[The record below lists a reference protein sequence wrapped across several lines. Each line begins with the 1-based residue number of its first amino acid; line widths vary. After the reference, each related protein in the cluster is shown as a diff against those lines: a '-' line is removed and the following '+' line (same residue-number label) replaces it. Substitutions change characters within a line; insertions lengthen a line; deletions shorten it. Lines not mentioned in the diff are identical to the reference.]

1 MPLKRIAKFSI
12 IAAAVV
18 VCVLAGVYY
27 YFFHIYM
34 PAHFQKNVLPTLMK
48 DAGISG
54 FSGKVKSVGTTGA
67 NLGELCIGDP
77 ENPTLKVHS
86 VIVKYRFANI
96 FMPDTPEV
104 TSLEFNGLELVCRM
118 KNKRF
123 EVNNIDIDKFAEQLK
138 EHFSGKHK
146 KAVGFWG
153 NTRLKITDGL
163 INIDWNG
170 TRLLLPFELE
180 FNPEKQNWEVF
191 RADLKFNWREHPVKA
206 ELLVDLKNK
215 TTEIK
220 FGARTE
226 MKKLLNL
233 VEKSRQLRLL
243 PDLKLAGLID
253 VEGNVSFGFSPW
265 DIKKIMVSATSKN
278 CEIHYGALSIYNKQ
292 RRSALKIPLTISVS
306 SSDGENY
313 LWKLENGLVKRP
325 VAVFV
330 RRMSCLVPADK
341 RKALSFEG
349 DFEFEL
355 ARHELVKY
363 YNIED
368 VGDMNLVRKVSGR
381 YNQVTENWQVKTAE
395 SGRYARKTPVKSVVS
410 CGDTKIFADI
420 SELGFSGRG
429 CGQNGDLAV
438 KILIKELSATSKQ
451 NAFFCNNVAV
461 DSDFKLVPA
470 PGGKIRIKNNHFK
483 LLIPELF
490 TSSLERQLK
499 VKDLTVR
506 GGNSFDGF
514 DMSGFQ
520 LNANTENLNIKQ
532 SSDFL
537 TGDNSFTLDG
547 VYMKKKKIWDLAV
560 TAKSKKLNGKYQD
573 NDFSLKNVES
583 KSFLGLSKPLLDWN
597 GIKNANVRLK
607 CASGEYGKEKEYA
620 KLSGLDIG
628 AVLAFGSDKKLQKK
642 TFSGKINKLDAGYK
656 DCDLSISKLEI
667 TGKFN
672 RPEKGGKKETDM
684 GLFSS
689 LDAEAVSLQRNGIK
703 YSTKSGHLTLKAD
716 TFEEL
721 LAPRSMHAAFAF
733 PELLVSR
740 GKEHLKML
748 DASLAADVSFYDDR
762 SDADWLR
769 SLKNTDLELGIGKI
783 SGIWKNVNISSGKNR
798 VNVKAETGVKDS
810 ALYLKKLDVGAEA
823 ENLLAC
829 SKSWKLGSRRLSVSS
844 AGSDPKVIL
853 KPDFKLHDFYIS
865 SHDASLNAPEAL
877 VSTGLSDGR
886 ISGTIAYDK
895 GTFKKSNLNLVCRDI
910 SMRLPFGADAGEGK
924 AAVNRIE
931 LRGKNLGKA
940 DAVLKIEDDNL
951 LIKAN
956 HFSEIFSNASMFF
969 RGKMKLADFPA
980 WKGDFKIPEFKVKN
994 AENAGILF
1002 PDAGMK
1008 FFGKIAMEGH
1018 LEGDFDSCG
1027 GSGTI
1032 SINDGTLNFDSWK
1045 LCNLTTTCVFTDLF
1059 KAQSAPRQKLSC
1071 RIIKNASFKLSNM
1084 QLEFQT
1090 QGMKKLQVERLSANW
1105 FGGRLTS
1112 LTPFALVNDN
1122 SVPAK
1127 VNFLSSKI
1135 TLSPFLDYLG
1145 VKGFATDAFVGGII
1159 PFSVKDNK
1167 ILIPGASLATETSN
1181 RGFLC
1186 MNDDWSKYSKPG
1198 ADNKSRAS
1206 RKEFTAAALKR
1217 FNYNWIRL
1225 EVTTTPEIISVD
1237 LNIDGYPDKALPFK
1251 YNEKND
1257 MYERISSDE
1266 LGINNDMTIET
1277 KFRIPKVNTQGN
1289 SLQAEQVKKGVLK

>member
-34 PAHFQKNVLPTLMK
+34 PEHFQKNVLPTLMK

-54 FSGKVKSVGTTGA
+54 FSGKVKSAGATGA

-96 FMPDTPEV
+96 FMPRTPEV

-118 KNKRF
+118 RNKRF
-123 EVNNIDIDKFAEQLK
+123 EVNNIDIDKFAEELK

-146 KAVGFWG
+146 KAIGFWG
-153 NTRLKITDGL
+153 NTKLKVTDGL

-191 RADLKFNWREHPVKA
+191 RADIKFSWREHPIKA

-215 TTEIK
+215 TSEIK

-233 VEKSRQLRLL
+233 VEKSRQFKLF

-265 DIKKIMVSATSKN
+265 DIRKIMVSATSKN
-278 CEIHYGALSIYNKQ
+278 CEIHYGGLSICNKQ

-313 LWKLENGLVKRP
+313 LWNLENGLVKRP

-330 RRMSCLVPADK
+330 HKMSCLVPADR
-341 RKALSFEG
+341 RKTLRFEG

-368 VGDMNLVRKVSGR
+368 VGDINLVRKVSGR
-381 YNQVTENWQVKTAE
+381 YNQTTKNWQVKTAE
-395 SGRYARKTPVKSVVS
+395 SGRYARKTPVKSIVS

-429 CGQNGDLAV
+429 RGQNGDLKV
-438 KILIKELSATSKQ
+438 EILVKELSATGKQ

-470 PGGKIRIKNNHFK
+470 PGSKIRIKNNHFK
-483 LLIPELF
+483 LSIPELF
-490 TSSLERQLK
+490 TSSLERQFK
-499 VKDLTVR
+499 VNDLTIM
-506 GGNSFDGF
+506 GSNSFDGMK
-514 DMSGFQ
+514 MSGFR
-520 LNANTENLNIKQ
+520 LSAETGDMNIKQ
-532 SSDFL
+532 NSDFL

-547 VYMKKKKIWDLAV
+547 IYMKNKKVWDLAV
-560 TAKSKKLNGKYQD
+560 TTSSKNISGKYKD
-573 NDFSLKNVES
+573 NDFNLKNVGS
-583 KSFLGLSKPLLDWN
+583 KSFLSIAKPLLDWN
-597 GIKNANVRLK
+597 GIKNGNVHLK
-607 CASGEYGKEKEYA
+607 CDSGEYGKEEEYVRF
-620 KLSGLDIG
+620 SGLDAG
-628 AVLAFGSDKKLQKK
+628 TVLAFAGNKKLQKK
-642 TFSGKINKLDAGYK
+642 TFSGKLNKVDARYK
-656 DCDLSISKLEI
+656 GSELSISKLEI
-667 TGKFN
+667 AGRFERPGKDN
-672 RPEKGGKKETDM
+672 KKKTDM
-684 GLFSS
+684 DFFSS
-689 LDAEAVSLQRNGIK
+689 LESQAVSLQRDGIK
-703 YSTKSGHLTLKAD
+703 YSTKSGRLTLKAD
-716 TFEEL
+716 GFGEMLTPKFI
-721 LAPRSMHAAFAF
+721 HAAFAF
-733 PELLVSR
+733 PELLVAR
-740 GKEHLKML
+740 GKEHLKIV
-748 DASLAADVSFYDDR
+748 DASMKTDVSFYDDS
-762 SDADWLR
+762 SDTEWLN
-769 SLKNTDLELGIGKI
+769 SLKNADMELGIEKI
-783 SGIWKNVNISSGKNR
+783 SGIWKSVNISSGKNR
-798 VNVKAETGVKDS
+798 VNVKAEAGVKDS
-810 ALYLKKLDVGAEA
+810 VLYLKKLDAGAES
-823 ENLLAC
+823 ENIVAY
-829 SKSWKLGSRRLSVSS
+829 SKTWKLGSRRLSVNS
-844 AGSDPKVIL
+844 AGSDSKIIL
-853 KPDFKLHDFYIS
+853 KPVFKLNDFYIS

-877 VSTGLSDGR
+877 VSTELNAGK

-895 GTFKKSNLNLVCRDI
+895 ATFKKSNLNLVCRQI
-910 SMRLPFGADAGEGK
+910 SMRLPFGNDAGEGK
-924 AAVNRIE
+924 VAINRIE
-931 LRGKNLGKA
+931 LRRKNLGKA

-994 AENAGILF
+994 AGNTGILF
-1002 PDAGMK
+1002 PESKVK
-1008 FFGKIAMEGH
+1008 FLGKIAMEGH
-1018 LEGDFDSCG
+1018 LEGNFDSCD
-1027 GSGTI
+1027 GSGTV
-1032 SINDGTLNFDSWK
+1032 SVNDGTLIFDSWK
-1045 LCNLTTTCVFTDLF
+1045 LSNLTTTCVFTDLF
-1059 KAQSAPRQKLSC
+1059 KVQSASHQKLSC
-1071 RIIKNASFKLSNM
+1071 RTMKNDSIKLSNM

-1090 QGMKKLQVERLSANW
+1090 QGWKKLQIERLSANW

-1122 SVPAK
+1122 SVPEK

-1159 PFSVKDNK
+1159 PFSVKDNR
-1167 ILIPGASLATETSN
+1167 ILISGASLATETSN

-1186 MNDDWSKYSKPG
+1186 MNDDWSKYIKPG
-1198 ADNKSRAS
+1198 TDESQAS

-1225 EVTTTPEIISVD
+1225 DVTTTPEMVSVN
-1237 LNIDGYPDKALPFK
+1237 LNIDGYPDKAIPFK
-1251 YNEKND
+1251 YNAKTKV
-1257 MYERISSDE
+1257 YERIPSEE

-1277 KFRIPKVNTQGN
+1277 KFRIPRVNTQVGH
-1289 SLQAEQVKKGVLK
+1289 LQAK